1 MFKILLNS
9 CTKNYLKFDGR
20 CSRKEYVFFT
30 IFLLVIFITT
40 HYLYKDR
47 ENNDNLSFI
56 FAIFS
61 LYLFINDFAITARR
75 LHDLNSSGWWQL
87 ILFFVPLAQI
97 LFIGLFFYKGTPTI
111 NKYGEPP
118 VN

>member
-1 MFKILLNS
+1 MLKTLLNS
-9 CTKNYLKFDGR
+9 CTKNYLRFDGR

-30 IFLLVIFITT
+30 IFLLAVFITT
-40 HYLYKDR
+40 HYLYQAR
-47 ENNDNLSFI
+47 EDYDNLSFV

-61 LYLFINDFAITARR
+61 LFLFVNDFAITARR
-75 LHDLNSSGWWQL
+75 FHDLNSSGWWQL

-97 LFIGLFFYKGTPTI
+97 LFIGLFFFKGTPGP

-118 VN
+118 VD

>member
-1 MFKILLNS
+1 MLKTLLNS
-9 CTKNYLKFDGR
+9 CTKNYLRFDGR

-30 IFLLVIFITT
+30 IFLLVVFITT
-40 HYLYKDR
+40 HYLYQAR
-47 ENNDNLSFI
+47 EDYDNLSFV

-61 LYLFINDFAITARR
+61 LFLFVNDFAITARR
-75 LHDLNSSGWWQL
+75 FHDLNSSGWWQL

-97 LFIGLFFYKGTPTI
+97 LFIGLFFFKGTPGP

-118 VN
+118 IV